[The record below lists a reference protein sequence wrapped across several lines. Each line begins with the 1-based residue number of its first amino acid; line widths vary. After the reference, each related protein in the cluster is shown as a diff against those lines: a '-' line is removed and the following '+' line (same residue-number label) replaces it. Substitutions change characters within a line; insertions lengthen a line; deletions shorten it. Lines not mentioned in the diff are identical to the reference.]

1 MQNPF
6 TNTAFSMTALTNAM
20 NILPSRSVR
29 FRHITIEEHN
39 GVLSLLPTQLPGAP
53 ATVGK
58 KRKRKVR
65 TFTISHIPHDDVVL
79 PEEVQGIRA
88 FGSESVLKALADVII
103 DHLRSMR
110 NKHAITLEHLRMRAL
125 KGIILDANGS
135 ELLNL
140 YNEFEITPK
149 VVNFALGTATP
160 DVKRKCLEVLRHI
173 EDNLSGEYMTVIHA
187 LVSSEF
193 FER

>member
-6 TNTAFSMTALTNAM
+6 TNSAFSMTALTNAI
-20 NILPSRSVR
+20 NILPINYGRVENLNLFPSRSVR

-39 GVLSLLPTQLPGAP
+39 GVLSLLPTQVPGAP

-58 KRKRKVR
+58 RGKRKIR
-65 TFTISHIPHDDVVL
+65 TFTIPHIPHDDVVL

-88 FGSESVLKALADVII
+88 FGSESELKALADVIT
-103 DHLRSMR
+103 DHLQMMR
-110 NKHAITLEHLRMRAL
+110 NKHAITLEHLRMGAL
-125 KGIILDANGS
+125 KGIILDADGS

-149 VVNFALGTATP
+149 VVNFALGTATT
-160 DVKRKCLEVLRHI
+160 DVKRKCLEVLRHV
-173 EDNLSGEYMTVIHA
+173 EDN
-187 LVSSEF
+187 
-193 FER
+193 